1 MVRHLQFEIEDTSFI
16 SSIGANVAATAKSL
30 SVTSKVL
37 SAATALPS
45 LTGVGYSLDNIAK
58 TNSAHGYSSL
68 NNGLGITGLK
78 NSAGGYG
85 AGQSVSTGN
94 DNTLYGNSA
103 GAIISTGSQNT
114 AFGSG
119 ATFTA
124 NNSANRGAF
133 GFNASSTANN
143 KMTFTSSYTALSASG
158 ANTVTFGTSFPT
170 TASAANLFYNTAD
183 GILYRSTS
191 SKTQKKNISSIIS
204 VDTSKI
210 FQMEAAEYEENCEGD
225 IYLEPG
231 SVEGCDYCSLKVGK
245 DEGIDIEKLNRYFV
259 LTGTCPDHKG
269 KELGKRKI
277 GFIAEDFQKNDLGLV
292 TIKDETDNIID
303 YDLKCLVG
311 VLFSEIKKMKI
322 KLDSL

>member
-1 MVRHLQFEIEDTSFI
+1 MVRHLQFEVPDTSFI
-16 SSIGANVAATAKSL
+16 SSIGANVSATVNSL
-30 SVTSKVL
+30 AVNSKAL

-45 LTGVGYSLDNIAK
+45 ITGVGYSLDNLAK
-58 TNSAHGYSSL
+58 TNSAHGYASL
-68 NNGLGITGLK
+68 NNGLGISGTK

-103 GAIISTGSQNT
+103 GAIVSTGSQNT

-124 NNSANRGAF
+124 NNSANRGAI

-143 KMTFTSSYTALSASG
+143 KMTFASSYTAFSASG

-170 TASAANLFYNTAD
+170 SASAANVFYNTAD

-191 SKTQKKNISSIIS
+191 SRTQKTNISPIVSL
-204 VDTSKI
+204 DTSKI
-210 FQMEAAEYEENCEGD
+210 FQIEAAEYEENCSGE

-231 SVEGCDYCSLKVGK
+231 TVEGCDYCSLRAGK
-245 DEGIDIEKLNRYFV
+245 EEGIDIEKLDKYCV

-269 KELGKRKI
+269 KQLGKRKI
-277 GFIAEDFQKNDLGLV
+277 GFIAEDFQRNDLDLV

-311 VLFSEIKKMKI
+311 VLFSELKKMKI